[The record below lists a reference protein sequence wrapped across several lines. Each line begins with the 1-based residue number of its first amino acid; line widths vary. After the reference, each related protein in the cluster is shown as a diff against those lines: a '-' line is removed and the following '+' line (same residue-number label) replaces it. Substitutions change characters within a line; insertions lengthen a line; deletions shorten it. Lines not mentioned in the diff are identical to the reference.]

1 MNLII
6 NKGRLGQAAT
16 VRVVGADRTPV
27 VNFSLA
33 VTVGYGANEKT
44 EWRDC
49 SWWGESAEKCVQW
62 LTKGR
67 EVLVQAQPSVRSFQK
82 RDGTTAAVMDLRVD
96 RLEFC
101 GSKDTPPEAQT
112 GAVSDAALIAGRQGE
127 VTTVMKPAPAQSAK
141 AEEDVPF

>member
-16 VRVVGADRTPV
+16 VRIVGADRTPV

-33 VTVGYGANEKT
+33 VAVGYGANEKT

-67 EVLVQAQPSVRSFQK
+67 EVLVQGQPSVRSYQK

-101 GSKDTPPEAQT
+101 GSKDTPPEAC
-112 GAVSDAALIAGRQGE
+112 GAVADATLVAGKNGE
-127 VTTVMKPAPAQSAK
+127 VTTVMKSGPAQSAK
-141 AEEDVPF
+141 SDEDVPF